1 MSSQQVSG
9 PCDSDVA
16 GVFDT
21 DGEFCS
27 SWSFLQNQNYI

>member
-1 MSSQQVSG
+1 MEYGFILIPMSSQQVSG

-27 SWSFLQNQNYI
+27 S